1 MRVLVTGGAGFIG
14 SAVVRHMILE
24 LGWTVRNVDCLAY
37 SGNERS
43 LDPVSH
49 SSDYSFCRFNI
60 CETEQLRSVIFD
72 FRPDVI
78 MHLAAES
85 HVDRSIDSPDIFLQT
100 NIIGTYSLLTVA
112 RDYYNQLSI
121 DEQRRFRFH
130 HVSTDEVYGEL
141 LESEDPF
148 TETNRYR
155 PNSPYAAS
163 KAASDHLVAA
173 WYRTYGLPTIITN
186 CSNNYGPYHFPEKLI
201 PHTILS
207 AIGGKD
213 LPIYGNGHQVRDWLF
228 VDDHARALATVA
240 SIGKVGETYNIGGL
254 AERRNIDVVRQI
266 CAILDDLRPR
276 SDGASYCTQIAYV
289 RDRPG
294 HDYRYAMDI
303 NKIKSLL
310 GWEPRENFETG
321 LRKTVEW
328 YLDNE
333 VWWREILDGTYKLQ
347 RIGAME

>member
-112 RDYYNQLSI
+112 RDYYKQLSI

-163 KAASDHLVAA
+163 KAASDHLVSA
-173 WYRTYGLPTIITN
+173 WNRTYGLPTIITN

-276 SDGASYCTQIAYV
+276 TDGASYCTQIAHV